1 MLTFQERPGS
11 GNKPACATFDVTVSP
26 AWQHTQRGRR
36 GNGQVRRRTVQMLAI
51 GNARQGKP
59 LLSVGEAGKV
69 REWSRTGGQGRR
81 RVKKSSTG
89 PQHAMQPCSDERQ
102 CLSGGSPSL
111 HAGDCHVYSAAGS
124 VRRARRHKPS
134 EEIRFAVTSQDRE
147 QPPVAHHRERLIS
160 VNDLSTWMT
169 RYRE

>member
-1 MLTFQERPGS
+1 M
-11 GNKPACATFDVTVSP
+11 
-26 AWQHTQRGRR
+26 
-36 GNGQVRRRTVQMLAI
+36 
-51 GNARQGKP
+51 
-59 LLSVGEAGKV
+59 
-69 REWSRTGGQGRR
+69 
-81 RVKKSSTG
+81 KKSSTG